1 MGVAAPCCA
10 ASGCG
15 GGYVI
20 VCAVRFGSVVVH
32 VECVWVW
39 VWHYPPEVGS
49 LVTKSPWPFRYHLE
63 TANLSEPV
71 VCLKKFN
78 PPRTNRIVQ
87 LIIVPIT
94 TSTKPCFLDLI

>member
-32 VECVWVW
+32 VECVCVW

-49 LVTKSPWPFRYHLE
+49 LVTKSP
-63 TANLSEPV
+63 
-71 VCLKKFN
+71 
-78 PPRTNRIVQ
+78 
-87 LIIVPIT
+87 
-94 TSTKPCFLDLI
+94 